1 MFPLFRLSP
10 SLGSL
15 GARTPAA
22 LRAGLVLLLAGPGC
36 VFVSK
41 DDIAARK
48 DLDGDG
54 ISFDQDCDDND
65 RNVGE
70 PQSWYVD
77 EDNDSFGTGDEQ
89 TGCEPPERFADNA
102 DDCDDSDPLVN
113 PAAAEVYYN
122 GKDDDCAGVDA
133 NGDGAEDDLDK
144 DSDGATVDV
153 DCDDEDPARFPDDSI
168 PEVYYNGLD
177 DDCNLDTADGDQDGD
192 SYWHVDYENLVIA
205 SGERPMSIPEG
216 DAPGDCWDDPNVTVA
231 PLNGLDELS
240 AADVNPGAEE
250 THYDGVD
257 QDCAGVDA
265 DGSGIDDDFDQDGDG
280 FASAAYDNADGTA
293 GGDCLDCLSD
303 ACRTAAGEVE
313 DPAGLGAAN
322 VNPAATDVW
331 YDGTD
336 ADCDGADDYDR
347 DADGDAVPAGGGGD
361 CNDDDP
367 SSYTGASDRWYD
379 GVDTDCAG
387 NSDYD
392 ADGDFWVP
400 DAYAGRTTTNAP
412 GARQDGSG
420 DCWDNPGVSVTF
432 PVTTVDGSTT
442 FTAADFNPVA
452 ADAWYDGVDL
462 DCAGN
467 NDFDADEDGFTSDS
481 HPTYTGSTGAD
492 CDDAESTTNPSA
504 PEICSDGADNDCSG
518 HSAPCGVTGTMSIT
532 EATAAVYDSD
542 NSSYGLGFAID
553 AGHDYDG
560 DGTDD
565 LLVADPFDSA
575 YGSNLG
581 TVSIYSG
588 VPSGFSLVDRDAEAQ
603 LYGFASGDNPG
614 YDLTGVSD
622 MDGDGYDD
630 LVIGLPYNDDYD
642 SSAGLVA
649 FAYGPVTS
657 TDVIKLGNGVDGGV
671 MGTEISAYFGFSV
684 AAGDLDNDGKGDFL
698 AASPSSTW
706 NGTASGR
713 VFFISG
719 PTSVS
724 LDTDHVA
731 IEGID
736 ERTYTGRTLEVGD
749 ISGDGVDDLLAG
761 YEFAYYG
768 TSSSSVGVVGVLEGP
783 LSTTSSYDLGSD
795 GDAFIYGSNS
805 SAYVGKSLA
814 IGDFNDD
821 GKPDLAVGAPYAD
834 PGSGYNTGATFV
846 YFGPLSANQT
856 EEDADLTIA
865 SPLVPTAS
873 YPQNGYSVASGDL
886 DGDGK
891 DDLALGA
898 NYGGPL
904 SAGAVYTFHGP
915 VTAGT
920 LDVAAADGTILGTN
934 AYSELGSRLSVGDTD
949 GDGVDDLHINQ
960 NYYNGKGFQDGQ
972 VLVFPGGA
980 E

>member
-1 MFPLFRLSP
+1 MSALSRAVH
-10 SLGSL
+10 LG
-15 GARTPAA
+15 G
-22 LRAGLVLLLAGPGC
+22 RASLVLLLAGPGC

-467 NDFDADEDGFTSDS
+467 NDFDADEDGFASDS
-481 HPTYTGSTGAD
+481 HPDSSSSVGAD
-492 CDDAESTTNPSA
+492 CDDTEATTNPGA
-504 PEICSDGADNDCSG
+504 TEGCSDGVDNDCSG
-518 HSAPCGVTGTMSIT
+518 HSAPCGVTGALSPLQAHSLVFDV
-532 EATAAVYDSD
+532 ESVGGFGSDVDARYDV
-542 NSSYGLGFAID
+542 
-553 AGHDYDG
+553 DG
-560 DGTDD
+560 DGVND
-565 LLVADPFDSA
+565 LIIGDPNDS
-575 YGSNLG
+575 YGVSYGG
-581 TVSIYSG
+581 TVSVVSG
-588 VPSGFSLVDRDAEAQ
+588 APSGSSSVRFASEAL
-603 LYGFASGDNPG
+603 LYGATSSNQVGASV
-614 YDLTGVSD
+614 TGVED
-622 MDGDGYDD
+622 IDGDGYDELAFGGSND
-630 LVIGLPYNDDYD
+630 STLASGAGVSFLV
-642 SSAGLVA
+642 
-649 FAYGPVTS
+649 YGPVTGEDKAANIADVVVYGSEAGASFGSSVASGDLTGDGRADLLIGAPGSDWNGVSSGRLFVYPGGASAS
-657 TDVIKLGNGVDGGV
+657 TDADLIAVEGVDEYTYSGQ
-671 MGTEISAYFGFSV
+671 A
-684 AAGDLDNDGKGDFL
+684 L
-698 AASPSSTW
+698 AA
-706 NGTASGR
+706 R
-713 VFFISG
+713 DV
-719 PTSVS
+719 
-724 LDTDHVA
+724 
-731 IEGID
+731 
-736 ERTYTGRTLEVGD
+736 
-749 ISGDGVDDLLAG
+749 SGDGIADLISGSETATVDSQSYAG
-761 YEFAYYG
+761 Q
-768 TSSSSVGVVGVLEGP
+768 VVALFGP
-783 LSTTSSYDLGSD
+783 LSATARYDLGSD
-795 GDAFIYGSNS
+795 GDVTITGS
-805 SAYVGKSLA
+805 VTDTFLGRSL
-814 IGDFNDD
+814 
-821 GKPDLAVGAPYAD
+821 
-834 PGSGYNTGATFV
+834 
-846 YFGPLSANQT
+846 
-856 EEDADLTIA
+856 
-865 SPLVPTAS
+865 
-873 YPQNGYSVASGDL
+873 SVGDL
-886 DGDGK
+886 DGDG
-891 DDLALGA
+891 DPDLAVGSR
-898 NYGGPL
+898 YGLNPAGDRTGNVAVFLGPL
-904 SAGAVYTFHGP
+904 TAGSLDEADADIVASYPTLPSSGFPQIGFDVAIDGDLDGDGTHDLVLSASRWGTNSQGAVFVQHGP
-915 VTAGT
+915 LAAGSY
-920 LDVAAADGTILGTN
+920 DVSNADGVILGTG
-934 AYSELGSRLSVGDTD
+934 SSGILGTSLSVGDTT
-949 GDGVDDLHINQ
+949 GDGIDDLMIGQ
-960 NYYNGKGFQDGQ
+960 YATNGQGYGDGQ
-972 VLVFPGGA
+972 VLVFTGGA